1 VRVLVTND
9 DGIEAPGLA
18 TLAGALH
25 EADHDVLVVAP
36 VEDMSGVSAAIGR
49 VRADQRIDLRDAG
62 ELRGA
67 RSYAIAAPPGL
78 AVMAACLGAFGDPPE
93 LVVSGVNAGPNLGHA
108 CLHSGTVGAALT
120 ASTFGVSALATS
132 LQVSDPMRW
141 ETAAGLLAEPLAL
154 LAELPAGTVLNL
166 NVPPV
171 APDEVRGV
179 RWASLDRFG
188 RVRLA
193 IAGRSDA
200 WLQMEYR
207 SSAADLDP
215 GCDTA
220 LLEQG
225 YATLTAIEA
234 VTELPADRLRAPRP
248 APVRATGTVQQVPGS
263 DPAGPERR
271 AG

>member
-1 VRVLVTND
+1 VRLLVTND
-9 DGIEAPGLA
+9 DGVGAPGIEA
-18 TLAGALH
+18 LAGALR
-25 EADHDVLVVAP
+25 EADHEVLVVAP
-36 VEDMSGVSAAIGR
+36 VEDMSGVAAAIGR
-49 VRADQRIDLRDAG
+49 VRPDQRIELRDASTVG
-62 ELRGA
+62 GA
-67 RSYAIAAPPGL
+67 RAYGIAAPPGL
-78 AVMAACLGAFGDPPE
+78 AVMAACLGAFGEPPE
-93 LVVSGVNAGPNLGHA
+93 LVVSGINAGPNLGHA

-141 ETAAGLLAEPLAL
+141 DTAAGLLTEPLAL

-171 APDEVRGV
+171 APEEVRGV

-193 IAGRSDA
+193 IAGSSDA

-207 SSAADLDP
+207 DSGADLDP

-225 YATLTAIEA
+225 YATLTAVEA
-234 VTELPADRLRAPRP
+234 IAEVPADRLRAPRP
-248 APVRATGTVQQVPGS
+248 APVHATGVVQQVPDD
-263 DPAGPERR
+263 DPADR
-271 AG
+271 